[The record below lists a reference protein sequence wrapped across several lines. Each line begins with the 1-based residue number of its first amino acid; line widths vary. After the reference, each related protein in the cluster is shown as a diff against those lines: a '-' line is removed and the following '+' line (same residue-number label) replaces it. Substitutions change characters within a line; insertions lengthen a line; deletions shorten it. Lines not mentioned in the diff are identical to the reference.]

1 MSPSSSQPEACP
13 DCGAPL
19 QGIKL
24 CGRGPQSLAGFAL
37 ESDVTFYTAG
47 DEERGTWS
55 GKYKVDGGV
64 QAYICTACR
73 RIFLYGEPDQEK

>member
-19 QGIKL
+19 QAIKL
-24 CGRGPQSLAGFAL
+24 FGRGPESLAGIAYD
-37 ESDVTFYTAG
+37 SDVTFYTTADAG
-47 DEERGTWS
+47 RGTWS
-55 GKYKVDGGV
+55 SKYKVDGAV

-73 RIFLYGEPDQEK
+73 RIFLYGEPVQE